1 MSIIKEV
8 QQEFAT
14 LKPLISWPALA
25 LFGFAI
31 FASFFLAYGGLT
43 DIFFRWSRQE
53 EYSHGYLIPLVSLYI
68 LWEKRLVI
76 VADYKGGTWLGMP
89 VIVAALIIAFIGE
102 ISALFIFVQ
111 YSFLLLLAGFS
122 ITALGKAAKHTFIP
136 ILLLAFAIPLPYF
149 IEAVLTARLQL
160 WSSELGVI
168 FIKMMGIPVY
178 LSGNVIDLGT
188 YKLQVVEACSGL
200 SYLFPLTC
208 LGFIAAYFYQA
219 PLWKRAI
226 LFLSTVP
233 ITIFMNSFRI
243 GVTGWLVNGW
253 GISHAEGF
261 LHDFEGWIIFVAC
274 AGILALEIEILE
286 RITTR
291 RGIFDVF
298 GLNVVRPSQDALEAA
313 VRQRQS
319 GGLLPVPMLVMVTLT
334 FAAGFGVQAFD
345 RRVETAPVNINLASF
360 PEQIDDWKGT
370 HGSLDTRT
378 IRVLQLT
385 DFLMMNFERGQEP
398 LVNFYVAYYAS
409 QRKGISPHSPRV
421 CIPGGGWEIADIRRT
436 YIDDIPI
443 NRVIIRRGLESQ
455 LVYYWFH
462 ERGEPIANEYVK
474 KWKLLT
480 DALRYNRTD
489 GALVRVVTP
498 FHYTE
503 PVEIAEQRLKDFVRA
518 AYPELVQVL
527 PKKGE
532 L

>member
-1 MSIIKEV
+1 MSFLKEM
-8 QQEFAT
+8 QQDFAT
-14 LKPLISWPALA
+14 LKPLINGYALL
-25 LFGFAI
+25 LFGFALL
-31 FASFFLAYGGLT
+31 AAFFLSFGGLT
-43 DIFFRWSRQE
+43 EVVERWIKQE
-53 EYSHGYLIPLVSLYI
+53 EYSHGFLIPLVSLYI
-68 LWEKRLVI
+68 LWEKRLMI
-76 VADYKGGTWLGMP
+76 ATEYRSGSWLGTP
-89 VIVAALIIAFIGE
+89 VILIALVITFIGE
-102 ISALFIFVQ
+102 ISALYILVQ
-111 YSFLLLLAGFS
+111 YAFLLLLAGFS

-136 ILLLAFAIPLPYF
+136 IVLLAFAIPLPYF
-149 IEAVLTARLQL
+149 LEAVLTARLQL
-160 WSSELGVI
+160 WSSEIGVM

-178 LSGNVIDLGT
+178 LSGNVIDLGA

-233 ITIFMNSFRI
+233 ITILMNSFRI

-274 AGILALEIEILE
+274 AAILALEIEILE
-286 RITTR
+286 RVTR
-291 RGIFDVF
+291 RRGLFDVF
-298 GLNVVRPSQDALEAA
+298 GLNIQTPSEEALAQA
-313 VRQRQS
+313 RARQAGRS
-319 GGLLPVPMLVMVTLT
+319 LPIPMLLMVTLT
-334 FAAGFGVQAFD
+334 FVAALGVQAFD
-345 RRVETAPVNINLASF
+345 RRVESAPIDIHLAAF
-360 PEQIDDWKGT
+360 PDRLGEWTGS
-370 HGSLDTRT
+370 HGSMDTRT
-378 IRVLQLT
+378 IQVLQLT
-385 DFLMMNFERGQEP
+385 DYLMMNFERGQEP

-409 QRKGISPHSPRV
+409 QRKGVSPHSPRV

-436 YIDDIPI
+436 YIDDIPV

-455 LVYYWFH
+455 LVYYWFQ
-462 ERGEPIANEYVK
+462 ERGEPIANEYLK

>member
-8 QQEFAT
+8 QQELAL
-14 LKPLISWPALA
+14 LKPLISWPTMA
-25 LFGFAI
+25 LFGFALL
-31 FASFFLAYGGLT
+31 ASFFLAFGGLT
-43 DIFFRWSRQE
+43 EVVERWIKQE
-53 EYSHGYLIPLVSLYI
+53 EYSHGFLIPLVSLYI
-68 LWEKRLVI
+68 LWEKRLMI
-76 VADYKGGTWLGMP
+76 ATDFKSGTWLGMP
-89 VIVAALIIAFIGE
+89 VIAAALIIAFIGE
-102 ISALFIFVQ
+102 ISALYILVQ
-111 YSFLLLLAGFS
+111 YSFLLLLAGFA
-122 ITALGKAAKHTFIP
+122 ITALGKAAKHTVIP
-136 ILLLAFAIPLPYF
+136 IVLLVFAIPLPYF
-149 IEAVLTARLQL
+149 LEAVLTARLQL
-160 WSSELGVI
+160 WSSEIGVM

-178 LSGNVIDLGT
+178 LSGNIIDLGT

-219 PLWKRAI
+219 PLWKRAV
-226 LFLSTVP
+226 LFLSTIP
-233 ITIFMNSFRI
+233 ITILMNSFRI

-274 AGILALEIEILE
+274 AAILALEIEILE

-291 RGIFDVF
+291 RGLFDVF
-298 GLNVVRPSQDALEAA
+298 GLNVENPTPQAFEAA
-313 VRQRQS
+313 RQRQS
-319 GGLLPVPMLVMVTLT
+319 GSTLPVPMLVMVTLT
-334 FAAGFGVQAFD
+334 FVFALGVQAFD
-345 RRVETAPVNINLASF
+345 RRDESAPVNISLAAF
-360 PEQIDDWKGT
+360 PDRIDDWRGS
-370 HGSLDTRT
+370 HGNIDTRT
-378 IRVLQLT
+378 IEVLQLT
-385 DFLMMNFERGQEP
+385 DYLMMNFERENEP

-409 QRKGISPHSPRV
+409 QRKGVSPHSPRV

-436 YIDDIPI
+436 YIDDIPV

-455 LVYYWFH
+455 LVYYWFQ

-474 KWKLLT
+474 KWNLLT

-498 FHYTE
+498 FHSTE
-503 PVEIAEQRLKDFVRA
+503 PVEVAEQRLKEFVRA

-527 PKKGE
+527 PKKGD